1 MKIANE
7 TIEIIEKQFALDC
20 NLEEAKEIQPGKM
33 YLSKSKPLPGAR
45 MVHKTDIFF
54 RAILFMGKAYL
65 MVDESIYDGCE
76 EIFKDVS
83 PDWFCKFPNLR
94 ILDTVLQE
102 FGYEIADTHI
112 YYLPDM
118 DAPKIEES
126 RPVVWYDEKEIAAMK
141 EENPFHNALC
151 YSPTQ
156 PDVIGVGAI
165 ADDGSIKGMAGA
177 SLDGMYVRQ
186 IGIDVKEE
194 HRGEGL
200 ATYLTT
206 LMKQKLLEKGT
217 LPFYGTSESHSL
229 SRSVAIK
236 AGFLPAWCE
245 IYVKKRGK

>member
-1 MKIANE
+1 MQDCKLEAE
-7 TIEIIEKQFALDC
+7 TTIS
-20 NLEEAKEIQPGKM
+20 KE
-33 YLSKSKPLPGAR
+33 
-45 MVHKTDIFF
+45 H
-54 RAILFMGKAYL
+54 
-65 MVDESIYDGCE
+65 
-76 EIFKDVS
+76 
-83 PDWFCKFPNLR
+83 
-94 ILDTVLQE
+94 
-102 FGYEIADTHI
+102 
-112 YYLPDM
+112 
-118 DAPKIEES
+118 
-126 RPVVWYDEKEIAAMK
+126 
-141 EENPFHNALC
+141 PFHNALC

>member
-1 MKIANE
+1 
-7 TIEIIEKQFALDC
+7 
-20 NLEEAKEIQPGKM
+20 
-33 YLSKSKPLPGAR
+33 

-65 MVDESIYDGCE
+65 MVDESIYEGCE
-76 EIFKDVS
+76 ELFKDVS

-156 PDVIGVGAI
+156 PDIIGVGAI

-194 HRGEGL
+194 YRGEGL

-229 SRSVAIK
+229 SRSVAVK
-236 AGFLPAWCE
+236 SGFLPAWCE
-245 IYVKKRGK
+245 IYVKKAGQ